1 MGDKRTVLVTESD
14 DTGPSKESG
23 HPAVRKTSLVEGGR
37 MSPTI
42 ASVRIKFHTLTGGS
56 NG

>member
-14 DTGPSKESG
+14 DTGSSKESG